1 MPQTLSPFIL
11 HCVRPYKG
19 AAFVFVLMAIA
30 AGFWGPVN
38 AFLLKQI
45 VDAAKHAPLKD
56 SSLIVWPSVLIV
68 VNFIVL
74 DNFTWRGIGLLNRW
88 YQPLIKNNI
97 LSDTFA
103 YLTHAPFR
111 FFQNKLSGRLSN
123 QVTLLAD
130 QIESILEVHVPHFL
144 RGAFLFMAA
153 LLGLLSVDVR
163 FFVVMTIWFVVF
175 FVLSLLMSQKLVH
188 FSDKH
193 AARESQTAGQLV
205 DGLSNIHNV
214 RLFANSQYE
223 VKRLSR
229 YLGKAKRAYRQVRGY
244 AFWLYALQGG
254 LIALMLAGML
264 FYLITLYQQGQVSI
278 GDFVLVMGL
287 SVDVGHM
294 LWFTMGQVDAFNLAK
309 GKCKQS
315 LKALYVPCEMK
326 DKAGATPIDIT
337 KGVIAVQNVSFA
349 YQGVDTVFDGLNVV
363 IPSRQKVGL
372 VGFSGAGK
380 STFVHLLLRFFD
392 VCSGSILIDSQDI
405 AQATK
410 DSLRNQVS
418 LIPQDTTLFHR
429 TIMDNIRYSCVD
441 SSDAS
446 VIAAAKKANAHDF
459 IMSLPQGYQSFV
471 GERGVKLSGG
481 QRQRIAIARAMLRQA
496 PILILDEATSSLDSI
511 TEHHIQESLQTLMQK
526 QTTLVIAHRLSTLQ
540 AMDRILVF
548 DQGKIIEDGPH
559 DALLQQGGHYAK
571 MWQMQAGGFMPT
583 HQKLVSP
590 RAPQCLQVCGASFK
604 VEAIA

>member
-1 MPQTLSPFIL
+1 MQTLFPFIL
-11 HCVRPYKG
+11 HYVRPYKG

-175 FVLSLLMSQKLVH
+175 FVLSLVMSQKLVH

-229 YLGKAKRAYRQVRGY
+229 YLDKAKMAYRQVRGY

-254 LIALMLAGML
+254 LIAVMLAGML

-349 YQGVDTVFDGLNVV
+349 YQGVDTVFDDLNVV

-392 VCSGSILIDSQDI
+392 VCSGSILIDNQDI

-441 SSDAS
+441 ASDAL
-446 VIAAAKKANAHDF
+446 VIAAAKKANAHAF
-459 IMSLPQGYQSFV
+459 IMGLPQGYQSFV

-571 MWQMQAGGFMPT
+571 MWQMQAGGFMPM
-583 HQKLVSP
+583 HQKLV
-590 RAPQCLQVCGASFK
+590 
-604 VEAIA
+604 

>member
-1 MPQTLSPFIL
+1 MPQTLFPFIL
-11 HCVRPYKG
+11 HYVRPYKG

-30 AGFWGPVN
+30 AGFWGPLN

-45 VDAAKHAPLKD
+45 VNAAKHAPLKD
-56 SSLIVWPSVLIV
+56 SSLIVWPSILIV

-88 YQPLIKNNI
+88 YQPLIKNKI

-130 QIESILEVHVPHFL
+130 QIESILEAHVPHFL

-175 FVLSLLMSQKLVH
+175 FVLSLVMSQKLVH
-188 FSDKH
+188 LSDKH

-229 YLGKAKRAYRQVRGY
+229 YLDKAKRAYRQVRGY
-244 AFWLYALQGG
+244 ALWLYALQGG

-349 YQGVDTVFDGLNVV
+349 YQGVDTVFDDLNVV

-392 VCSGSILIDSQDI
+392 VCSGSILIDNQDI

-441 SSDAS
+441 ASDAS
-446 VIAAAKKANAHDF
+446 VIAAAKKANAHAF
-459 IMSLPQGYQSFV
+459 IMGLPQGYQSFV

-548 DQGKIIEDGPH
+548 DQGKIIEDGSH

-571 MWQMQAGGFMPT
+571 MWQMQAGGFMPM
-583 HQKLVSP
+583 HQKLV
-590 RAPQCLQVCGASFK
+590 
-604 VEAIA
+604 

>member
-1 MPQTLSPFIL
+1 MPQTLFPFIL
-11 HCVRPYKG
+11 HYVRPYKG

-68 VNFIVL
+68 VNFIAL
-74 DNFTWRGIGLLNRW
+74 DNLTWRGIGLLNRW

-175 FVLSLLMSQKLVH
+175 FVLSLVMSQKLVH

-193 AARESQTAGQLV
+193 AACESQTAGQLV

-309 GKCKQS
+309 GKCKQN

-548 DQGKIIEDGPH
+548 DQGKIIEDGSH

-571 MWQMQAGGFMPT
+571 MWQMQAGGFMPM
-583 HQKLVSP
+583 HQKLV
-590 RAPQCLQVCGASFK
+590 
-604 VEAIA
+604 

>member
-1 MPQTLSPFIL
+1 MPQTLFPFIL
-11 HCVRPYKG
+11 HYVRPYKG

-56 SSLIVWPSVLIV
+56 ISLIVWPSVLIV

-175 FVLSLLMSQKLVH
+175 FVLSLVMSQKLVH

-193 AARESQTAGQLV
+193 AACESQTAGQLV

-548 DQGKIIEDGPH
+548 DQGKIVDDGSH

-571 MWQMQAGGFMPT
+571 MWQMQVGGFMPM
-583 HQKLVSP
+583 H
-590 RAPQCLQVCGASFK
+590 
-604 VEAIA
+604 